1 MKGQEIAAN
10 PVSCLKRERNQK
22 GSVIHYLSS
31 MLLRARRRG
40 LGMLG
45 LTLALALVVA
55 SCNSTTSSTGSSST
69 TSAESLGTITPG
81 VISVAIEPYMP
92 YTAVTNGKL
101 VGLDSDILNYI
112 ASKLHQ
118 RVKVVVTNF
127 AGMLSDVQTH
137 RVDVSIG
144 GIAWSKSRA
153 AVGLFTD
160 PPYYS
165 PVALAES
172 QGENIT
178 NVSQLTGKSIGTIT
192 GYIFVKAIQSL
203 PQVTLRL
210 YQDTPTAYADLAA
223 GRVNALVIDT
233 LLNIYEARANPSL
246 HIVSKYLT
254 PPTAAQLKADPAL
267 SAFEPYMTGFYV
279 PKQEPKLVSA
289 MDTVIRQ
296 MYANGEMSTLL
307 KKWGGS
313 PSKFLEPY
321 PGMTQQR
328 RQVDR
333 SSSWTAPSAS

>member
-1 MKGQEIAAN
+1 MKGQEIAEKA
-10 PVSCLKRERNQK
+10 VTYLKRGRKQK
-22 GSVIHYLSS
+22 GSVIHYTSATLF
-31 MLLRARRRG
+31 RAWRRS
-40 LGMLG
+40 LG
-45 LTLALALVVA
+45 LLGFTLALALVAA
-55 SCNSTTSSTGSSST
+55 SCASNSSSSGSGSP
-69 TSAESLGTITPG
+69 TSAASLGTIRPG

-92 YTAVTNGKL
+92 YTAMKNGKL
-101 VGLDSDILNYI
+101 VGLDSDVLKYI

-118 RVKVVVTNF
+118 RLNVVVTNF

-178 NVSQLTGKSIGTIT
+178 KVSQLTGKSIGTIT
-192 GYIFVKAIQSL
+192 GYIFEKAIQSL
-203 PQVTLRL
+203 PNVTLRL
-210 YQDTPTAYADLAA
+210 YQDTPTAYADLQA

-233 LLNIYEARANPSL
+233 LLNIYEAKANPSF
-246 HIVSKYLT
+246 HMVNRYLT
-254 PPTAAQLKADPAL
+254 PPTAAEIKANPSL

-289 MDTVIRQ
+289 MDSVIRQ
-296 MYANGEMSTLL
+296 MYSNGEMSALL
-307 KKWGGS
+307 TKWGGS
-313 PSKFLEPY
+313 PSKFLKPY

-333 SSSWTAPSAS
+333 SSSWTAPSVS